1 MENKLYIL
9 WGVCRM
15 CKNNF
20 ERRYATQR
28 GVKRAYAHA
37 EKRRRWGRWGRSQ
50 VWWMGKRM
58 PCCTNGPYT
67 IGWAYD
73 FAQEAILKRDNK
85 EMSK

>member
-1 MENKLYIL
+1 MEPKLYIL
-9 WGVCRM
+9 YGECVKCH
-15 CKNNF
+15 KGF

-37 EKRRRWGRWGRSQ
+37 EKKG
-50 VWWMGKRM
+50 M
-58 PCCTNGPYT
+58 PCCTNGSYT